1 MNFGVVVLGAV
12 GLALGL
18 LVLQVVTKLA
28 ADWKAS
34 LRRRHNRRVS
44 PTSATCA
51 RILNAGDEDR
61 GRRSRAD
68 RR

>member
-34 LRRRHNRRVS
+34 VRRRHNRRVS
-44 PTSATCA
+44 PT
-51 RILNAGDEDR
+51 
-61 GRRSRAD
+61 
-68 RR
+68 